1 MGEPTAVV
9 LTCGENPKEPGLDI
23 IRDTRPEKRKKKLAW
38 SATGIGTLAIAVF
51 GWQLLPTGAP
61 TMDTAMVWS
70 DTVAHGTLI
79 RQVRGPG
86 TLVPE
91 QMRWITALTAGRIEQ
106 ILSLPGTDVSAGD
119 LIMRLSNP
127 DVDMQL
133 LQAQQQLSQA
143 HASLVQLRT
152 NLKMQEL
159 QQRATTATVRADY
172 LEAERTHRINQQLF
186 DENPDLVARADLDR
200 SRESVEALRL
210 RLETEEERLDVIS
223 GTSQEQVSAQEEQ
236 MKRLADLVQF
246 SQDRIQSMQVTA
258 PVSGVL
264 APLDIPLQEGQ
275 WVQSGQALSRVV
287 VPGRLKAEI
296 RIPQTQ
302 AQDIVVGQVAMI
314 DTRTDT
320 IEGRVVRIDP
330 AVRSG
335 TVTIDVA
342 LPPNLPPSARPDL
355 SVDGNVIVERL
366 DDVIHMG
373 RPTFG
378 QANQQM
384 SLFKVVEGGRFAE
397 RVTVRLGASSVNDV
411 EVRDGLRPGDVVIL
425 SDMSQWD
432 GFDRVRLRSR

>member
-1 MGEPTAVV
+1 M
-9 LTCGENPKEPGLDI
+9 
-23 IRDTRPEKRKKKLAW
+23 AW
-38 SATGIGTLAIAVF
+38 SVAAIAALALAVF
-51 GWQLLPTGAP
+51 VSRLLPSAVP
-61 TMDTAMVWS
+61 TVDAAIVWS
-70 DTVAHGTLI
+70 DTVRHGTLT
-79 RQVRGPG
+79 RQIRGPG

-91 QMRWITALTAGRIEQ
+91 QMRWITAVTAGRIEQ
-106 ILSLPGTDVSAGD
+106 ILALPGAEVATGD
-119 LIMRLSNP
+119 FIMRMSNP

-143 HASLVQLRT
+143 RAGLVQLRSS
-152 NLKMQEL
+152 LRMHEL
-159 QQRATTATVRADY
+159 QLRGICATVRADY
-172 LEAERTHRINQQLF
+172 LDAERIYRTTQQLF
-186 DENPDLVARADLDR
+186 DQDPDLVAVADLDR
-200 SRESVEALRL
+200 SRESMEALRL
-210 RLETEEERLDVIS
+210 RLESEEERLVLIQ
-223 GTSQEQVSAQEEQ
+223 GTSQEQIDAQEEQ
-236 MKRLADLVQF
+236 IDRLTDLVRF
-246 SQDRIQSMQVTA
+246 NQDRLRSMQVA
-258 PVSGVL
+258 VPVSGVL
-264 APLDIPLQEGQ
+264 APLDVPLQEGQ
-275 WVQSGQALSRVV
+275 WVQSGQTLSRVV

-302 AQDIVVGQVAMI
+302 VQDIAVGQVAVI

-320 IEGRVVRIDP
+320 IQGRVVRIDP

-366 DDVIHMG
+366 EEVIHMG

-384 SLFKVVEGGRFAE
+384 SLFKLVDGGRFAE

-411 EVRDGLRPGDVVIL
+411 EVREGLRPGDVVIL

-432 GFDRVRLRSR
+432 GFNRVKLRSR